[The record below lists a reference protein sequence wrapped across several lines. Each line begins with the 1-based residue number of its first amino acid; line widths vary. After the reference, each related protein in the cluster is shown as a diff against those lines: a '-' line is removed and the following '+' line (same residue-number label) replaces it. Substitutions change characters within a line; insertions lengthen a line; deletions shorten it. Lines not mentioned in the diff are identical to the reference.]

1 MRSLPGRLFGFY
13 WGEGIADDVPALTYY
28 LLLSLAPFA
37 LGVAALEALLL
48 DDFASALYAAD
59 QINRFLPD
67 AVHEDVRRLVVGVR
81 DDSPQL
87 LAVALATMLWTSSG
101 AIGVIERC
109 ESRMLGGQR
118 HHMALG
124 RLWNL
129 GLGALVAGAVVL
141 ASASTSVVTD
151 VSGTL
156 SLGGDVPAAVLL
168 ALNVLG
174 SMVVFAV
181 VYRFA
186 PRSRLSWRAAL
197 LGGIPAGI
205 GLQAVPA
212 VVGLYVGAAATLQ
225 AARLFL
231 LLAVML
237 LGLYVMA
244 LFILVGAGIAVR
256 GERRLRARQAARAA
270 RVEPPAPA
278 PPVGERGP
286 VGPAVSR

>member
-1 MRSLPGRLFGFY
+1 MRRLPGRLFGFY

-37 LGVAALEALLL
+37 LGVAAIEALLL
-48 DDFASALYAAD
+48 EDFASALSAAE

-67 AVHEDVRRLVVGVR
+67 AVHEDVSRLVVGVR

-109 ESRMLGGQR
+109 ESRMLGGER

-129 GLGALVAGAVVL
+129 GLGALVACAVVL

-156 SLGGDVPAAVLL
+156 ALGGEVPAAVLL
-168 ALNVLG
+168 ALNVVG
-174 SMVVFAV
+174 SMVVFAI

-197 LGGIPAGI
+197 LGGVPAGI

-237 LGLYVMA
+237 LGLYVTA
-244 LFILVGAGIAVR
+244 LFVLVGAGIAVR
-256 GERRLRARQAARAA
+256 VERRHRARREERLARL
-270 RVEPPAPA
+270 EPVAPA
-278 PPVGERGP
+278 PPLERGP

>member
-1 MRSLPGRLFGFY
+1 MRRLPGRLFGFY

-37 LGVAALEALLL
+37 LGVAAIEALLL
-48 DDFASALYAAD
+48 EDFASALSAAE

-67 AVHEDVRRLVVGVR
+67 AVHEDVSRLVVGVR

-109 ESRMLGGQR
+109 ESRMLGGER

-129 GLGALVAGAVVL
+129 GLGALVACAVVL

-156 SLGGDVPAAVLL
+156 ALGGEVPAAVLL
-168 ALNVLG
+168 ALNVVG
-174 SMVVFAV
+174 SMVVFAI

-197 LGGIPAGI
+197 LGGVPAGI

-237 LGLYVMA
+237 LGLYVTA
-244 LFILVGAGIAVR
+244 LFVLVGAGIAVR
-256 GERRLRARQAARAA
+256 VERRHRARREERLARL
-270 RVEPPAPA
+270 EPVAPA

>member
-1 MRSLPGRLFGFY
+1 MRSLPGRVFGFY

-48 DDFASALYAAD
+48 EDFASALNAAN

-87 LAVALATMLWTSSG
+87 LAVALLTMLWTTSG

-109 ESRMLGGQR
+109 ESRMLGGTR

-156 SLGGDVPAAVLL
+156 SLGGDVPGAVLL
-168 ALNVLG
+168 GVNVVG
-174 SMVVFAV
+174 SMVVFAI

-197 LGGIPAGI
+197 IGGVPAGI

-237 LGLYVMA
+237 IGLYTMA
-244 LFILVGAGIAVR
+244 LFILVGAGIAIRV
-256 GERRLRARQAARAA
+256 ERRHRVRRAA
-270 RVEPPAPA
+270 RLARLEPVAPA
-278 PPVGERGP
+278 PPLERGP

>member
-256 GERRLRARQAARAA
+256 VERRVRTRRSDGLARL
-270 RVEPPAPA
+270 EPPAPA
-278 PPVGERGP
+278 PVGERGP

>member
-1 MRSLPGRLFGFY
+1 MRSLPGRVFGFY

-48 DDFASALYAAD
+48 EDFASALNAAN

-87 LAVALATMLWTSSG
+87 LAVALLTMLWTTSG

-109 ESRMLGGQR
+109 ESRMLGGTR

-156 SLGGDVPAAVLL
+156 SLGGDVPGAVLL
-168 ALNVLG
+168 AVNVLG
-174 SMVVFAV
+174 SMVVFAI

-197 LGGIPAGI
+197 IGGVPAGI

-237 LGLYVMA
+237 IGLYTMA
-244 LFILVGAGIAVR
+244 LFILVGAGIAIRV
-256 GERRLRARQAARAA
+256 ERRHRVRRAA
-270 RVEPPAPA
+270 RLARLEPVAPA
-278 PPVGERGP
+278 PPLERGP